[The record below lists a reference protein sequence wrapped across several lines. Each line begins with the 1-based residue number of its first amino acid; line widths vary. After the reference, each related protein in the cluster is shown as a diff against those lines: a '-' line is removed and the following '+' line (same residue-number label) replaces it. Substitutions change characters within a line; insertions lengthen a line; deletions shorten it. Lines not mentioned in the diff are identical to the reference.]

1 MPRIET
7 FTVAIKTGSLGTLES
22 PRFCF
27 NGFDCE
33 FDDPTGGTGAGQRF
47 DGRFAPRSVPH
58 QLYLSGPTEGTWEIA
73 GIEIHYEL
81 SDGDQY
87 DLRFGAVT
95 LDGTNAV
102 NLWRQRPQPTFDV

>member
-7 FTVAIKTGSLGTLES
+7 FSVAIKTGSVGTQES

-27 NGFDCE
+27 NGYDCE
-33 FDDPTGGTGAGQRF
+33 FDEPTGGTGVGQQF
-47 DGRFAPRSVPH
+47 EGRFAPRSVPH

-73 GIEIHYEL
+73 GIDIHYEL

-87 DLRFGAVT
+87 DICLGAVT

-102 NLWRQRPQPTFDV
+102 NLWRQRPQPSVDV